1 MAFKMYKCKGPLG
14 LPLLEVPDGP
24 FFFERLSPGEIREA
38 DYYEEFRWGKGG
50 KMLFACPRGK
60 SVKGRCKEPLRLL
73 RIRHR
78 RAGLSKLIKDCESGV
93 LYKRREKTIRQ
104 ILKDTGR
111 NGDLQ
116 GLEVERFLPIAAIGL
131 FVLFSLVF
139 VS

>member
-1 MAFKMYKCKGPLG
+1 MAFKMHKCKGPLG

-38 DYYEEFRWGKGG
+38 DYYDTFRWGRGG
-50 KMLFACPRGK
+50 TKLFACLRGK

-78 RAGLSKLIKDCESGV
+78 KAGLSKLVKDCESGE
-93 LYKRREKTIRQ
+93 LFKRREKTIRQ

-111 NGDLQ
+111 DANLE
-116 GLEVERFLPIAAIGL
+116 GLDVGRFLPIAAIGL

-139 VS
+139 VR